1 MAATGLLTKG
11 ITLGYKD
18 SASETSYTVIPDL
31 QECPELGGA
40 PEKVEVTTLADS
52 ARRYIAGVKEYG
64 DLAFTFLYDNT
75 ASTGSFAIA
84 HELEGDGVKYWEVSF
99 PDGTKFHFT
108 GECSCAVSGGAV
120 NAALTFTLNIALN
133 SDITIA

>member
-11 ITLGYKD
+11 ITLGYK
-18 SASETSYTVIPDL
+18 TGTGTTYTNIPDL

-40 PEKVEVTTLADS
+40 PEKVEVTTLADG

-64 DLAFTFLYDNT
+64 DLAFTFLYDN
-75 ASTGSFAIA
+75 STSGSFAIVEA
-84 HELEGDGVKYWEVSF
+84 LNPDTVYDWEVEF
-99 PDGTKFHFT
+99 PDGTKFDFS
-108 GECSCAVSGGAV
+108 GQCSWAISGGGV

-133 SDITIA
+133 SDIDVA